1 MVKKLL
7 TGNVAV
13 ARGAWEAGVRVVSA
27 YPGTPS
33 TEITE
38 YAATYEEIYA
48 EWAPNEKVAVES
60 AIGASIGGARA
71 LAAMKHVGLNVAA
84 DPLFTVGYTGVNG
97 GLVIVTAD
105 DPGMH
110 SSQNEQDNRLYGRA
124 AKVPVLEPSDSQEA
138 KDFTKLAFAI
148 SEQFD
153 TPVLLRLTT
162 RISHS
167 QSLVELGERQEKELA
182 PYEKNAA
189 KYVAMPANARKL
201 HVTVEERL
209 KNLAAYSET
218 TELNRV
224 EWGKDRKLGIIASG
238 AVYQYVK
245 EALPD
250 VSVLK
255 IGMAFPLPK
264 QLITDFVAGVEKVVV
279 IEELET
285 FMEDT
290 IKSWGIAVTG
300 KALFSP
306 IGEIFTETIKEK
318 ILGEET
324 TMLSG
329 GENLPNRPPVLCPG
343 CPHRGIF
350 YVLHKL
356 KLNVSGDIGCY
367 TLAAVPPL
375 NAMDTTICMGAS
387 IGVAHGMEKA
397 RGKDFSR
404 KTVAVLGDSTFLHS
418 GITGLINTVYN
429 GSTVT
434 TIILDNSI
442 TAMTGHQQNPA
453 TGKTAKGEP
462 APSVDLEAMVRACGV
477 KRVRVVDPFDLAATE
492 QAVREEIAAEEPSV
506 IITKRPCILINRAAM
521 KKPLVV
527 EKEKCINCG
536 ICLGVGCPAIARKD
550 GKAKIDVAQC
560 VGCGVCASV
569 CPKDAI
575 VSREKDGE

>member
-7 TGNVAV
+7 TGNEAV
-13 ARGAWEAGVRVVSA
+13 ARGAWEAGVTVVSA

-38 YAATYEEIYA
+38 NAAKYREIYA

-84 DPLFTVGYTGVNG
+84 DPLFTVAYTGVNG
-97 GLVIVTAD
+97 GLVIVSAD

-110 SSQNEQDNRLYGRA
+110 SSQNEQDNRHYGRA
-124 AKVPVLEPSDSQEA
+124 AKIPVLEPSDSQEA
-138 KDFTKLAFAI
+138 KEFTKAAFAI

-162 RISHS
+162 RIAHS
-167 QSLVELGERQEKELA
+167 QSLVELEGREEKPLL

-189 KYVAMPANARKL
+189 KYVSMPANARKL

-209 KNLAAYSET
+209 QKLAAYSDICN
-218 TELNRV
+218 LNRI
-224 EWGKDRKLGIIASG
+224 EWAENKKIGVIASG
-238 AVYQYVK
+238 TVYQYVK

-255 IGMAFPLPK
+255 IGMPFPLPR
-264 QLITDFVAGVEKVVV
+264 QMITDFAAQVEKVIV
-279 IEELET
+279 IEELES

-300 KALFSP
+300 KELFSP
-306 IGEIFTETIKEK
+306 IGEIFTETIREK
-318 ILGEET
+318 ILGETDTGLET
-324 TMLSG
+324 DAT
-329 GENLPNRPPVLCPG
+329 LPNRPPVLCPG
-343 CPHRGIF
+343 CPHRGTF

-397 RGKDFSR
+397 RGKEFGR

-429 GSTVT
+429 QSTVT

-462 APSVDLEAMVRACGV
+462 APAVDLVAMAKACGV
-477 KRVRVVDPFDLAATE
+477 KRVRVVDPFDLKETE
-492 QAVREEIAAEEPSV
+492 RVVREEVAAEEPSV

-521 KKPLVV
+521 KPALAVDKD
-527 EKEKCINCG
+527 KCINCG
-536 ICLGVGCPAIARKD
+536 MCLQVGCPAIARKD
-550 GKAKIDVAQC
+550 GKAKIDASQC

-575 VSREKDGE
+575 ISLKKEGD

>member
-1 MVKKLL
+1 M
-7 TGNVAV
+7 TGNEAV
-13 ARGAWEAGVRVVSA
+13 ARGVWEAGATVVSA

-38 YAATYEEIYA
+38 NAAKYDEIYA

-84 DPLFTVGYTGVNG
+84 DPLFTVAYTGVNG
-97 GLVIVTAD
+97 GLVIVSAD

-124 AKVPVLEPSDSQEA
+124 AKIPVLEPSDSQEA
-138 KDFTKLAFAI
+138 KDFTKIAFFI
-148 SEQFD
+148 SEEFD

-167 QSLVELGERQEKELA
+167 QSLVELGEREEQPLH
-182 PYEKNAA
+182 PYVKNAA
-189 KYVAMPANARKL
+189 KYVSMPANARKL
-201 HVTVEERL
+201 HVLVEERL
-209 KNLAAYSET
+209 KKLAEYSDT
-218 TELNRV
+218 CQLNRI
-224 EWGKDRKLGIIASG
+224 EWGKDKKLGIIASG
-238 AVYQYVK
+238 TVYQYVK
-245 EALPD
+245 EALPEA
-250 VSVLK
+250 SVLK
-255 IGMAFPLPK
+255 IGMPFPLPK
-264 QLITDFVAGVEKVVV
+264 QMITDFTSQVEKVIV
-279 IEELET
+279 IEELES

-290 IKSWGIAVTG
+290 IKSWGIAVSG
-300 KALFSP
+300 KDIFSP
-306 IGEIFTETIKEK
+306 IGEIFTETIREK
-318 ILGEET
+318 LLGESVPS
-324 TMLSG
+324 LSPDV
-329 GENLPNRPPVLCPG
+329 ELPNRPPVLCPG

-367 TLAAVPPL
+367 TLGAVAPL

-397 RGKDFSR
+397 RGREFSQ

-429 GSTVT
+429 QSAVT

-442 TAMTGHQQNPA
+442 TAMTGHQENPA
-453 TGKTAKGEP
+453 TGKTAKGVP
-462 APSVDLEAMVRACGV
+462 APTVDLVAMAKACGV
-477 KRVRVVDPFDLAATE
+477 KRVRVVDPFDLKETE
-492 QAVREEIAAEEPSV
+492 KAVREEIATPEPSV

-521 KKPLVV
+521 KPALVV
-527 EKEKCINCG
+527 DKEKCINCG
-536 ICLGVGCPAIARKD
+536 ICLQVGCPAIARKD
-550 GKAKIDVAQC
+550 GKAKIDGSQC

-575 VSREKDGE
+575 GTQEKDGE

>member
-7 TGNVAV
+7 TGNAAV
-13 ARGAWEAGVRVVSA
+13 ARGAWEAGATVVSA

-38 YAATYEEIYA
+38 YAASYPEIYA

-138 KDFTKLAFAI
+138 KDFTKLAFAL

-162 RISHS
+162 RIAHS
-167 QSLVELGERQEKELA
+167 QSLVELGERQEKELS
-182 PYEKNAA
+182 PYVKNAA

-264 QLITDFVAGVEKVVV
+264 QLITDFAAGVEKVIVV
-279 IEELET
+279 EELES

-300 KALFSP
+300 KELFSP

-318 ILGEET
+318 ILGEAAVKC
-324 TMLSG
+324 SG

-492 QAVREEIAAEEPSV
+492 QAVREEVAAAEPSV

-521 KKPLVV
+521 QKPLVV
-527 EKEKCINCG
+527 DKEKCINCG

-550 GKAKIDVAQC
+550 GKAKIDTSQC

-569 CPKDAI
+569 CPKEAI
-575 VSREKDGE
+575 VNREKDGE

>member
-7 TGNVAV
+7 TGNAAV
-13 ARGAWEAGVRVVSA
+13 ARGAWEAGATVVSA

-38 YAATYEEIYA
+38 CAAAYDEIYA

-71 LAAMKHVGLNVAA
+71 MAAMKHVGLNVAA

-148 SEQFD
+148 SEEFD

-162 RISHS
+162 RIAHS

-182 PYEKNAA
+182 SYEKNAA

-209 KNLAAYSET
+209 KKLAAYSET
-218 TELNRV
+218 TELNRI
-224 EWGKDRKLGIIASG
+224 EWGQDKKLGVVASG

-264 QLITDFVAGVEKVVV
+264 QLITDFAAQVEKLIV
-279 IEELET
+279 IEELEA

-300 KALFSP
+300 KDLFSP

-318 ILGEET
+318 ILGEAVPK
-324 TMLSG
+324 LSV
-329 GENLPNRPPVLCPG
+329 GEDLPNRPPVLCPG

-462 APSVDLEAMVRACGV
+462 APAVDLEAMARACGV

-492 QAVREEIAAEEPSV
+492 QAVREEVAAAEPSV
-506 IITKRPCILINRAAM
+506 IITKRPCILINRSAM

-527 EKEKCINCG
+527 DKERCINCG

-550 GKAKIDVAQC
+550 GKAQIDTSQC

>member
-1 MVKKLL
+1 M
-7 TGNVAV
+7 
-13 ARGAWEAGVRVVSA
+13 ARGAWEAGATVVSA

-38 YAATYEEIYA
+38 CAATYDEIYA

-162 RISHS
+162 RIAHS
-167 QSLVELGERQEKELA
+167 QSLVELGERETKALA

-201 HVTVEERL
+201 HVAVEERL
-209 KNLAAYSET
+209 EKLAAYSET

-224 EWGKDRKLGIIASG
+224 EWGQDKKLGVIASG

-264 QLITDFVAGVEKVVV
+264 QLITDFAAGVEKVVV
-279 IEELET
+279 IEELEA

-290 IKSWGIAVTG
+290 IKSWGIDVTG
-300 KALFSP
+300 KDLFSS

-318 ILGEET
+318 VLGEAT
-324 TMLSG
+324 PKLSG
-329 GENLPNRPPVLCPG
+329 GEKLPNRPPVLCPG

-492 QAVREEIAAEEPSV
+492 QAVREEVAAAEPSV
-506 IITKRPCILINRAAM
+506 IITKRPCILINRGAM
-521 KKPLVV
+521 KKPLLVD
-527 EKEKCINCG
+527 KEKCINCG

-575 VSREKDGE
+575 ISQEKDGE